1 MNFKD
6 VATYL
11 RDDFQ
16 HYADKTQD
24 EIDYFATTYSFYL
37 VQLEDLE
44 LYEQCEELKESL
56 HVVFNAYGL
65 TEEQS
70 NELIKYSIDEQRN
83 IQADNY

>member
-37 VQLEDLE
+37 VQLEDLD
-44 LYEQCEELKESL
+44 LYEQCE
-56 HVVFNAYGL
+56 
-65 TEEQS
+65 
-70 NELIKYSIDEQRN
+70 
-83 IQADNY
+83 